1 MKIPLG
7 VDKTTSQ
14 IVLINDLTEDNRGLK
29 SNCICPECKS
39 DLVAKMGDK
48 TIWHFAHYKGT
59 ESRHCQETALHLLG
73 KYVLSQSD
81 SIKLPP
87 YKVGCRYQKDIL
99 KRSYSLDDISI
110 FGEDGLL
117 IISSEQEK
125 TLGDIRGDVFSKV
138 QYLDNTFFINF
149 EINVW
154 HKVDEVKLE
163 KIRKL
168 NISTIEIDLAHLL
181 NENQVDFDIV
191 KAEINKAINQR
202 ILFLANDVTE
212 PFRTELKEKLDKKV
226 KAENNKISRWTKE
239 IEQYMIT
246 CGLVLPPYVFS
257 LEHFSNDNIQ
267 NIIDNELGEEPSIAK
282 RVRVIE
288 FKHVRDNEFEMLCAL
303 GQKEKKLIVLAD
315 INELPT
321 SKRYKHT
328 ASSYIIFHEKFLE
341 SFNKEII
348 FEWGENEVALNY
360 QKKYNSIVKSELKD
374 IKAKKLDKVDKYLEQ
389 VDQILETEVMPISP
403 NSIQIKKQANCFYKE
418 LIQKGYSEERLKSV
432 VDQYIDYQHIYGC
445 EPKYW
450 QLIAFR
456 DIHWV
461 DNDTIDVEFLSKR
474 LSSFGVT
481 IVDPYK
487 QLLFNSK
494 LMKANNVDLPFTT
507 PFSMLKM
514 YLNHLMGL
522 GLLKKGRG
530 ARYQKQVRYGKSYK
544 SLKLNDKENYLKV
557 ENRLIEIKF

>member
-7 VDKTTSQ
+7 VDKATSKL
-14 IVLINDLTEDNRGLK
+14 VLINDLTEEQRGLK

-59 ESRHCQETALHLLG
+59 ESRNCQETALHLLG
-73 KYVLSQSD
+73 KYVLSKLD

-87 YKVGCRYQKDIL
+87 YKIGCRNQKDIL
-99 KRSYSLDDISI
+99 KRSYSMDDISI
-110 FGEDGLL
+110 FGEENLL

-125 TLGDIRGDVFSKV
+125 TIGDIKGDVFSKV
-138 QYLDNTFFINF
+138 QYTNNNFFINF

-168 NISTIEIDLAHLL
+168 NISTVEIDLAHLL

-202 ILFLANDVTE
+202 IIFLANDITE

-226 KAENNKISRWTKE
+226 KAKNNQISRWAKE
-239 IEQYMIT
+239 IEENLT
-246 CGLVLPPYVFS
+246 SNGVTLPTYTFS
-257 LEHFSNDNIQ
+257 LEYFANDEIQ
-267 NIIDNELGEEPSIAK
+267 KVIDSKLGAEPKIEK
-282 RVRVIE
+282 KVQVIK
-288 FKHVRDNEFEMLCAL
+288 FKHVHDNQFEMLCSL
-303 GQKEKKLIVLAD
+303 GNKTKELVVLAD

-321 SKRYKHT
+321 SNRYKN
-328 ASSYIIFHEKFLE
+328 AAPSYLIFNEIFLDSS
-341 SFNKEII
+341 NKNIL

-360 QKKYNSIVKSELKD
+360 QKKYNSIVKSELKK
-374 IKAKKLDKVDKYLEQ
+374 IKAKKLEKINKYLEQ
-389 VDQILETEVMPISP
+389 VDQIFESDVMPISP
-403 NSIQIKKQANCFYKE
+403 NLLQIKKQANCYYKE

-432 VDQYIDYQHIYGC
+432 VDEYIDYQHIYGC

-461 DNDTIDVEFLSKR
+461 DNDTIDIEFLSKR
-474 LSSFGVT
+474 LTSLGVT
-481 IVDPYK
+481 LVDPYK

-530 ARYQKQVRYGKSYK
+530 ARYQKQFRYGKSYK

-557 ENRLIEIKF
+557 ENQLIDIKF